1 MIYTVTLNPALD
13 YVMLLDS
20 FTYEDVN
27 RAKDAIVLCGGKGI
41 NVSSVLAQ
49 LGVLS
54 KALGFIGGFSGEEL
68 ERLAQN
74 EGIDCDFT
82 RIKGGNTRINVKVK
96 ADHEFDVNAAG
107 PCVSESEVM
116 ELLSKTESLQEGDYL
131 VLSGSVPKG
140 LPEDIYEQM
149 MKRTQNKKVECV
161 VDTTGEYLLNVLP
174 YHPFLIKPNHYELGE
189 LFGVTV
195 KEESEIVHY
204 ARKLQ
209 NMGARNVLISRGK
222 DGAILLDET
231 GEVHKIG
238 AAEGK
243 LISSCGCGDSMV
255 AGFLA
260 GYLQTKDYAFAL
272 KLGAACGSAT
282 AFSAGLAKRAEI
294 EEVLKRL

>member
-82 RIKGGNTRINVKVK
+82 RIKGGKTRINVKVK

-107 PCVSESEVM
+107 PCVSENEVM

-238 AAEGK
+238 TAEGK